1 MLSQMIPIIINL
13 INSLESF
20 NNIYE
25 EDFDNNRTII
35 SNSEEILTQQ
45 IEIDYNNIAEVLE
58 KVKKNIYIRLKNYWT
73 ISNKFD
79 LIVTLLNLRYKN
91 FDFIFNNSIK
101 EKIYSTL

>member
-58 KVKKNIYIRLKNYWT
+58 KVKKNIYIELKNYQA
-73 ISNKFD
+73 ISSEFD
-79 LIVTLLNLRYKN
+79 LIITLLDSRYKN

>member
-25 EDFDNNRTII
+25 EDFDNYRTII

-58 KVKKNIYIRLKNYWT
+58 KVKKNIYIELKNYQA
-73 ISNKFD
+73 ISSEFD
-79 LIVTLLNLRYKN
+79 LIITLLGSRYKN

>member
-58 KVKKNIYIRLKNYWT
+58 KVKKNIYIELKNY
-73 ISNKFD
+73 
-79 LIVTLLNLRYKN
+79 
-91 FDFIFNNSIK
+91 
-101 EKIYSTL
+101 